1 MSDRKIKVVNMS
13 NATVTLSFKNS
24 NFKRTLRGE
33 GANIDI
39 PFNTFYDGL
48 SEPGVEFMITQGY
61 IAIPDKQDR
70 IDLGLEHE
78 DDEQDLS
85 TITMSSKEMLDL
97 LKEGNPVNIKASLE
111 KLSKPQQKKMAEVA
125 IQNGIYS
132 PGIAAIIKKFTG
144 IDLASAIADEEE
156 ISE

>member
-1 MSDRKIKVVNMS
+1 MSDRKVKVVNMS

-33 GANIDI
+33 GANIEI
-39 PFNTFYDGL
+39 PFSTLYDGL
-48 SEPGVEFMITQGY
+48 SEPGVEIMITQGY

-78 DDEQDLS
+78 EDEQDLS
-85 TITMSSKEMLDL
+85 TITMSSKEMLEL
-97 LKEGNPVNIKASLE
+97 LKEGNPINIKASLE

-132 PGIAAIIKKFTG
+132 PGIAAIIKKFTN
-144 IDLASAIADEEE
+144 IDLAAAIADEEE

>member
-1 MSDRKIKVVNMS
+1 MSDRKVKVVNMS
-13 NATVTLSFKNS
+13 NATVTLSFRNS

-39 PFNTFYDGL
+39 PFNTLYDGL
-48 SEPGVEFMITQGY
+48 SEPGVEIMITQGY

-78 DDEQDLS
+78 EDEQDLND
-85 TITMSSKEMLDL
+85 ITMSSKEML
-97 LKEGNPVNIKASLE
+97 
-111 KLSKPQQKKMAEVA
+111 EVA

-144 IDLASAIADEEE
+144 IDLAAAIADEEE